1 MNLSEISPQPDLA
14 LGIPFDGSAT
24 YAPPYDALLGHIDA
38 VIGEWREMAHAE
50 PWSNMP
56 PSHLVDSLPEILPK
70 LFRLAGAGAPR
81 IDEALSE
88 VIAESHGYFRRLD
101 NLPLAAV
108 ADEWNFV
115 KRACWKVLRRAGIDD
130 GSAAT
135 AMQRLDSLCDDAIGF
150 SLRGYYAPELD
161 MLRGKGLERRDGA
174 GERRL
179 NPPTRRE
186 S

>member
-1 MNLSEISPQPDLA
+1 MNLSDFTPQSDLA
-14 LGIPFDGSAT
+14 FGLPIDGSAI

-38 VIGEWREMAHAE
+38 VIGEWREMARAE
-50 PWSNMP
+50 PWANIP

-70 LFRLAGAGAPR
+70 LFRLAGAGALK
-81 IDEALSE
+81 IDEGLSE
-88 VIAESHGYFRRLD
+88 VIAESHGYFRRMD

-115 KRACWKVLRRAGIDD
+115 KRACWKVLKRSGIED
-130 GSAAT
+130 GPASI
-135 AMQRLDSLCDDAIGF
+135 AMQRLDGLCDDAIGF

-161 MLRGKGLERRDGA
+161 MLRGRGLERRDGA
-174 GERRL
+174 QERRL